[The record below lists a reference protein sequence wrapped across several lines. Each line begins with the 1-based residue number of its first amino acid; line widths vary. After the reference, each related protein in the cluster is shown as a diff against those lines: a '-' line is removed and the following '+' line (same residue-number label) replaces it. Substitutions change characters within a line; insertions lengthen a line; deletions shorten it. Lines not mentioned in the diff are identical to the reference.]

1 MEHFLTF
8 LSNLGKDKCLLYGL
22 LLGCLLRST
31 RLMQLQYR
39 VGMHQASQQMKS
51 PESCLVDLRV
61 QDEHKV
67 SAKGSYNI
75 M

>member
-1 MEHFLTF
+1 
-8 LSNLGKDKCLLYGL
+8 
-22 LLGCLLRST
+22 
-31 RLMQLQYR
+31 MQLQYR

-75 M
+75 MWKE